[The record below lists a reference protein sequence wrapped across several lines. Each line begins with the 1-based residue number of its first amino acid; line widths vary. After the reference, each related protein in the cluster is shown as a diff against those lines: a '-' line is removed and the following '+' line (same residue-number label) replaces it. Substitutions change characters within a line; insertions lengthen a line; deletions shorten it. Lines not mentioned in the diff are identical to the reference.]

1 MWIPNEFI
9 ISPTQRIQPGRS
21 PRSPSGLQCRSLSVC
36 LCLPLSPHT
45 QTHTHRVE
53 RERRNG
59 PETEGHCTLTLWIH
73 TRCQMLLKAF
83 GAVCACVSVFSCHYP
98 NKCLFSLL
106 CPWTVLPSAFFLLK
120 IQYGSTSWR
129 FSNQFHPNYLKLGP
143 TLSVPISYLF
153 FKASI
158 FYRCKLMQA
167 GVSSIQSNQSIWVL
181 LKGS

>member
-1 MWIPNEFI
+1 MSSKYRPHRGYSQEDL
-9 ISPTQRIQPGRS
+9 PGRHLVFS
-21 PRSPSGLQCRSLSVC
+21 AGHSVCVSVC
-36 LCLPLSPHT
+36 LSAH
-45 QTHTHRVE
+45 THTHTQWRE
-53 RERRNG
+53 RERWNG
-59 PETEGHCTLTLWIH
+59 PETEGHHCTLISTLTLWIH
-73 TRCQMLLKAF
+73 THCQMLLKAF
-83 GAVCACVSVFSCHYP
+83 GVVCACVSVFSCHYP

-143 TLSVPISYLF
+143 TLSVPKSYLF

-158 FYRCKLMQA
+158 FYRCKLIQA